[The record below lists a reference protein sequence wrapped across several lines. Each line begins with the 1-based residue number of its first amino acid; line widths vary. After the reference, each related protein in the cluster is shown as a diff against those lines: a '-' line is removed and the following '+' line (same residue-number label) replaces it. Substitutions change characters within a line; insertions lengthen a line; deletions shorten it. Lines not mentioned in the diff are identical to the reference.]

1 MSLSQAL
8 NQFAQNLGRYLD
20 NQLITALEKYN
31 AYPIKWSE
39 REFKENLYKL
49 AS

>member
-1 MSLSQAL
+1 MNAWLVMR
-8 NQFAQNLGRYLD
+8 GRHID